1 MPSLETPSAKKRRA
15 RECVPRERAG
25 RCATPTRVP
34 KPSSP
39 STGNRDTAA
48 ALHTWRIWPDRETG
62 ADVDGCAP
70 KGHAS
75 VTVQAR
81 GSRTSTQHV
90 LRRLPHRRRR
100 RRRAR
105 APPRLRQGARFVR
118 AREPRALGFVFPRH
132 ASAGLA
138 RAARGGGRR
147 DPRARARARG
157 AVLPRAQRRRRGEGR
172 ANHRHHH
179 GCVPNANG
187 PPKLGRLPVV
197 IPREAPTWRA
207 TATKSRDAHAD
218 APSVSRFITS

>member
-1 MPSLETPSAKKRRA
+1 MRP
-15 RECVPRERAG
+15 VP
-25 RCATPTRVP
+25 TSMRV
-34 KPSSP
+34 
-39 STGNRDTAA
+39 
-48 ALHTWRIWPDRETG
+48 
-62 ADVDGCAP
+62 P

-75 VTVQAR
+75 LTVQAR

-138 RAARGGGRR
+138 RAARGGGRP

-218 APSVSRFITS
+218 ARSVSRSRHPDPSFPVSFAFPSNSTGVVSVALAVGYLALVQVIDSREMLPPPPEAMGMGECPPGERRC